1 MYVSDLKTDF
11 LEHIEVERGVSP
23 HTTRNYELYLD
34 RLIEYAGENL
44 QAQQITAELVRKYRL
59 WLNRYVNDNGQEL
72 SINTQSYHLIALR
85 NFLKYL
91 QDREIASLEPSKIR
105 LPKTTR
111 KQVTFLTP
119 EEVAQMI
126 EVIPADSLKGLRD
139 KALIELLFS
148 SGLRVAEIASLNRNQ
163 INLKRGEFMVRGKGA
178 KDRLVFISESARTAL
193 ETYLQSRQDSLAP
206 LFINLSRNTAPADT
220 SGDYCRL
227 STRSIERLVSQYA
240 KLAGITKKVSP
251 HTMRHSFATDLLI
264 NGADI
269 RSVQSMLGHSSI
281 ATTQIYTH
289 VTDPHLRET
298 HRKFHKKKD

>member
-11 LEHIEVERGVSP
+11 LEYIEVERGVSP

-44 QAQQITAELVRKYRL
+44 KAQQITAELIRKYRL
-59 WLNRYVNDNGQEL
+59 WLNRYINNNGQKL

-91 QDREIASLEPSKIR
+91 QDREITSLEPSKIR

-111 KQVTFLTP
+111 KQVTFLTS
-119 EEVAQMI
+119 EEVAQII
-126 EVIPADSLKGLRD
+126 EIIPVDSLKGLRD
-139 KALIELLFS
+139 RALIELLFS
-148 SGLRVAEIASLNRNQ
+148 SGLRVAEIAGLNRDQ
-163 INLKRGEFMVRGKGA
+163 INLKRGEFMIRGKGA
-178 KDRLVFISESARTAL
+178 KDRLVFISDSARTAL
-193 ETYLQSRQDSLAP
+193 DNYLQTRQDSLAP
-206 LFINLSRNTAPADT
+206 LFINLSRNVAPVDT

-269 RSVQSMLGHSSI
+269 RSVQSMLGHSNI

-289 VTDPHLRET
+289 VTDPHLREI
-298 HRKFHKKKD
+298 HKKFHKRKN